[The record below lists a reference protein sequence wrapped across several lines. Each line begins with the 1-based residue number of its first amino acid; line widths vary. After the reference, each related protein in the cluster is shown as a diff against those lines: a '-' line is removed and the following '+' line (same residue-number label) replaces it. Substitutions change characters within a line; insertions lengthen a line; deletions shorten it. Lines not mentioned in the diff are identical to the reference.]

1 MIQHLFADEDE
12 VFVLEP
18 VDVVNEEVLR
28 SRDAEDGLAE
38 YKKVIRKWVHWKA
51 PWREVY
57 KTTKFPEN
65 AAVDPFDDLMNLDI
79 KPMMDF
85 IEKYNSDNSEI
96 FGYLP
101 LMCRNSKCQLG
112 ALNSEGFAERMN
124 SAANLL
130 VTKNRMLLGD
140 EMIEQLVVLRINRN
154 FMEFVN
160 RNKKDPVTY
169 IPRISAVQEENNN
182 KELKKGNVQ
191 TTLRTLPAG
200 GLANVSSLFC
210 SAYGMRCCPTLL
222 VA

>member
-1 MIQHLFADEDE
+1 MENIVVPENMDGVNGEALAEPVAFDDNADIIDLFADEDE
-12 VFVLEP
+12 VFVPEP

-169 IPRISAVQEENNN
+169 IPGISAVQDENNN
-182 KELKKGNVQ
+182 
-191 TTLRTLPAG
+191 
-200 GLANVSSLFC
+200 
-210 SAYGMRCCPTLL
+210 
-222 VA
+222 